1 MQKKLE
7 KYIFRGK
14 KDLTFADFQMG
25 HVKRCLK
32 LNHSNT
38 LDYFCIQYFIN
49 LGFVLFLLLKLFETL
64 LK

>member
-25 HVKRCLK
+25 CQKVPKSDIQINVK
-32 LNHSNT
+32 NHQN
-38 LDYFCIQYFIN
+38 F
-49 LGFVLFLLLKLFETL
+49 
-64 LK
+64 